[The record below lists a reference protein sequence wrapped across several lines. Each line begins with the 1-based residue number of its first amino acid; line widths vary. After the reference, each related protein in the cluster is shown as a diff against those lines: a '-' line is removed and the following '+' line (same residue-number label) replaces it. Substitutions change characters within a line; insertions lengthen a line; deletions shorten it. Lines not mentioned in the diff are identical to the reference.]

1 MTALRSGAV
10 VDTTRLQRKRACRK
24 HLEKDLEQEKKCG
37 RQTRKRACREHLE
50 KGSGARKEMWTA
62 NSQEGIPGTPGK
74 GIWSKKRNVDGKLQ
88 VQVEKGGDGSTRKSW
103 MGDKKWPVEY
113 DLWEQQGMSQ
123 ESIYKNRTVCLS
135 DRLRVGMLNGRN
147 ANHVTLPA
155 ICEARLWLVIINR
168 WSLVSLF
175 QYPQIT
181 GTSWRKLWMCW
192 QGNAVHCDVG

>member
-1 MTALRSGAV
+1 M
-10 VDTTRLQRKRACRK
+10 
-24 HLEKDLEQEKKCG
+24 
-37 RQTRKRACREHLE
+37 
-50 KGSGARKEMWTA
+50 
-62 NSQEGIPGTPGK
+62 PGTPGK

-113 DLWEQQGMSQ
+113 DHWEQQGMSQ

-135 DRLRVGMLNGRN
+135 DRLRVRMLNGRN

-168 WSLVSLF
+168 WSACFSIHRLQAQVGVNCGCVGRVMLYIATLVEGVDEASRIIRRTLMRYLTLGSLIVF
-175 QYPQIT
+175 QA
-181 GTSWRKLWMCW
+181 TSVRVKKRFPTMDHILEAGVMT
-192 QGNAVHCDVG
+192 